1 MLAKT
6 ANIVLIALLI
16 SLPLLAISVVISY
29 VFTGSIATLGFVLFV
44 IGAIPIFLY
53 LPSLFSSST
62 SGAIHTPKVIYRL
75 VETLERKGGEH
86 QSRDEKKQQ
95 MTSTLSIILSG
106 VILWFISFI
115 IQV

>member
-6 ANIVLIALLI
+6 VNIILVALLI
-16 SLPLLAISVVISY
+16 SLPLLAISIVISY
-29 VFTGSIATLGFVLFV
+29 VFAGSMAILGFVLFV

-75 VETLERKGGEH
+75 VETLERKGGE
-86 QSRDEKKQQ
+86 QQ
-95 MTSTLSIILSG
+95 GIGDRKSQYASTLSIIISG
-106 VILWFISFI
+106 VILWIISFI